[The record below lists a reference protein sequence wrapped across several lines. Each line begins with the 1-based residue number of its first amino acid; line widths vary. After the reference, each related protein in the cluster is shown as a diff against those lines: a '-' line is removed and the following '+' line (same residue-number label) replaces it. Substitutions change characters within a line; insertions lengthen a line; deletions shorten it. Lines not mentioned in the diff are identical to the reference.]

1 MPSVEK
7 VLSDLDP
14 KWHQSTPAVFSYYV
28 TKIESTGV
36 KNLEDLLSAP
46 VANIKD
52 YSLPNKI

>member
-28 TKIESTGV
+28 TKIESTGI
-36 KNLEDLLSAP
+36 KNLDDLLTVPA
-46 VANIKD
+46 AKIKD
-52 YSLPNKI
+52 YSLPHKV